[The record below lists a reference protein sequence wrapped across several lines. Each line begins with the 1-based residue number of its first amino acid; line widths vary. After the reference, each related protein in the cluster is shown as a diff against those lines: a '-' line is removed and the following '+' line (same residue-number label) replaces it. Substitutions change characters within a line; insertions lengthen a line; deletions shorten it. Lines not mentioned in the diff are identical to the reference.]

1 VSVTVPRANFD
12 NVATINIGKHE
23 VPLSAYWRIVDLL
36 TDGRSVAEVVQ
47 LVIQCT
53 GFRTLKVVTQ
63 VVENVAENLRQ
74 IHADQRKALASTST
88 SGPSKAKRVSTY
100 RASRIEA
107 RRELEAADKT
117 LQEALAEEKKLVK
130 TALSLSRRKEK
141 LEEAKLSSADR
152 RKTVAAIDQEM
163 KQVLE
168 MHKDVE
174 AQIECAKRLTVIHK
188 ASLA

>member
-1 VSVTVPRANFD
+1 
-12 NVATINIGKHE
+12 
-23 VPLSAYWRIVDLL
+23 VPLSAYWRIVEQL
-36 TDGRSVAEVVQ
+36 TDGKSVAEVVQ

-53 GFRTLKVVTQ
+53 GIKTLKVVTQ
-63 VVENVAENLRQ
+63 VVEKVAENLRQ

-88 SGPSKAKRVSTY
+88 STSTSVPSKAKRVSTY

-107 RRELEAADKT
+107 RRELEAAEKT

-152 RKTVAAIDQEM
+152 RKTVGAIDQEM

-174 AQIECAKRLTVIHK
+174 VQIECAKRLTVIHK